1 MAFSWG
7 GFARTLND
15 NITKDRDAEREEA
28 SFAKRARMQKE
39 LEKEFAADVIAR
51 TAIVGDREV
60 MYNSRGDIVTERFL
74 TPEELAEKKAAL
86 DKTLADTRAA
96 TATAGITEKNLNT
109 YDERFSL
116 DKQQTQAAIDSSRAS
131 AYASRVNADTN
142 RAQLDLM
149 RASNG
154 GLPKELAKEYDEV
167 VTMISAT
174 PADGINSP
182 EATMQ
187 TFEAGVNAALA
198 EGNVNEARRLIA
210 QVKGQIYMRYKKAE
224 TQATTRGYSFGLDNT
239 GNLAPPT
246 GVK

>member
-1 MAFSWG
+1 MSFSWG

-60 MYNSRGDIVTERFL
+60 MYNSRGDIVQERFL

-86 DKTLADTRAA
+86 DKTLADARAS

-116 DKQQTQAAIDSSRAS
+116 DKLQTQEQIQNLRSARAND
-131 AYASRVNADTN
+131 AVRTQNDTL
-142 RAQLDLM
+142 RAQNEGL
-149 RASNG
+149 SG
-154 GLPKELAKEYDEV
+154 GGIPKGLREDVYRVRK
-167 VTMISAT
+167 MIAAT

-182 EATMQ
+182 EATMNA
-187 TFEAGVNAALA
+187 FEKSIESALA
-198 EGNVNEARRLIA
+198 SGNVEEAARIVA
-210 QVKGQIYMRYKKAE
+210 MTEGQIFERYKKA
-224 TQATTRGYSFGLDNT
+224 TSGKSLDFGVTDDLP
-239 GNLAPPT
+239 PPT
-246 GVK
+246 GVR